1 METERKHAARVRPMR
16 EMENMSEIKVTK
28 LGEYK
33 GVEVPK
39 TEITVSEQELQDE
52 LERAR
57 TYAGKQ
63 IDKGDAPAE
72 TGDTVQI
79 DFVGTFDGEPFEGGS
94 GENYPLTLGSGQFIP
109 GFEEQLVGA
118 KKDDQVDVTVNFPEN
133 YHDASC
139 AGRPAVF
146 HVTVHKVTA
155 VELPELTDEVVKQI
169 SGMDTL
175 EEFKK
180 YVHSEI
186 TRAKEQEASTEK
198 ESRILEKIL
207 ENSEVAIPAE
217 EIDQRAAV
225 LKQSLEGNLKN
236 NGSTMEDYLGYNNI
250 TMEEFDKFNR
260 IDAESML
267 KGQAVLGEI
276 AKRENL
282 TCSPEE
288 LEEAMSSMAQQY
300 GMPLEQLKGMI
311 GEEGPQLIQQD
322 VVSQKALHFIHANA
336 KEV

>member
-1 METERKHAARVRPMR
+1 M
-16 EMENMSEIKVTK
+16 
-28 LGEYK
+28 
-33 GVEVPK
+33 
-39 TEITVSEQELQDE
+39 
-52 LERAR
+52 
-57 TYAGKQ
+57 
-63 IDKGDAPAE
+63 
-72 TGDTVQI
+72 
-79 DFVGTFDGEPFEGGS
+79 
-94 GENYPLTLGSGQFIP
+94 
-109 GFEEQLVGA
+109 
-118 KKDDQVDVTVNFPEN
+118 
-133 YHDASC
+133 
-139 AGRPAVF
+139 
-146 HVTVHKVTA
+146 
-155 VELPELTDEVVKQI
+155 
-169 SGMDTL
+169 
-175 EEFKK
+175 
-180 YVHSEI
+180 
-186 TRAKEQEASTEK
+186 
-198 ESRILEKIL
+198 
-207 ENSEVAIPAE
+207 
-217 EIDQRAAV
+217 

-300 GMPLEQLKGMI
+300 GMPVEQLKGMI